1 MQQIFCEMSKAF
13 NDDKNSNMSIETK
26 KDYNNNRNYNQINPI
41 ADKSIHKFYSKNF
54 IKYFL
59 GKESVYDIKMFDHIK
74 DCCYC
79 KHIIKEKMKNNKTYE
94 HFSTINNNNNS
105 NDNNG
110 KQNNYNHDLELNN
123 IQFTSK
129 NSLKNGFDLEEYNMG
144 NTSNITN
151 NTYNEKDTKYII
163 FIIILGLIIIILI
176 DFFVRLGRKSSGL

>member
-26 KDYNNNRNYNQINPI
+26 KDYNNHNHNYNQINPI

-94 HFSTINNNNNS
+94 HFSTINNNNNNNNNNNSDS
-105 NDNNG
+105 NDN
-110 KQNNYNHDLELNN
+110 YNRDLELNN
-123 IQFTSK
+123 IQFSSK
-129 NSLKNGFDLEEYNMG
+129 NSLKNGFNLEEYNT
-144 NTSNITN
+144 NNTN